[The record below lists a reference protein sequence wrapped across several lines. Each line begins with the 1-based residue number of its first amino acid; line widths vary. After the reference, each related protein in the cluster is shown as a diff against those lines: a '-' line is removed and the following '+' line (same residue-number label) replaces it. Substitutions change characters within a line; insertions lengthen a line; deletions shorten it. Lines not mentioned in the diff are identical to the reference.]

1 MAGGLTARLISK
13 HFGALGDR
21 VSEAI
26 ANFDPETATEAD
38 RDRLADSLRLTAQ
51 KLAAARGA
59 FPERGGRRGQ
69 AAPA

>member
-1 MAGGLTARLISK
+1 MSNSNGCGLTARRISK

-38 RDRLADSLRLTAQ
+38 RDRLADSLRSTAQ
-51 KLAAARGA
+51 
-59 FPERGGRRGQ
+59 
-69 AAPA
+69 